1 MLYAREEKEFRKTT
15 RERNHADGCAPFA
28 TMEVSTPSL
37 FAPSSSSFSPSL
49 FSYHLDRAARQAKGH
64 RPHRA
69 LAGPVDERV
78 YFRHDELRGGGVRAV
93 RGGGGDR
100 AAIDETRRGDGGRRH
115 GGSRGGGG
123 ARERRRGGP
132 QRHRGSR
139 REQRQGCPRGRS
151 HCFREGERGRGRR
164 KKRKT
169 PLRAATICVSMG
181 FFFFSPFTLSFLLSF
196 NKRNLN
202 RAARGTGLDPPS
214 PPNAQRQKSMLVA
227 ARRWATT
234 SPPSPSLSSPSLS
247 PLLLSPLSLSLS
259 LSLLLRC
266 PCSPSSSTPRHR
278 RRLCVVVSGLPLRLP
293 SSPCSSASSLL

>member
-1 MLYAREEKEFRKTT
+1 LKNKTVCWVSSRTSKQKRSLVLRESLFFSRFSLRKRKDLAMLYAREEKEFRKTT

-64 RPHRA
+64 RPHRT

-132 QRHRGSR
+132 QRRRGGR

-151 HCFREGERGRGRR
+151 HSFREGERGRGRR

-169 PLRAATICVSMG
+169 PLRAATICVSMV
-181 FFFFSPFTLSFLLSF
+181 FF
-196 NKRNLN
+196 
-202 RAARGTGLDPPS
+202 PPS
-214 PPNAQRQKSMLVA
+214 LFRSC
-227 ARRWATT
+227 
-234 SPPSPSLSSPSLS
+234 
-247 PLLLSPLSLSLS
+247 
-259 LSLLLRC
+259 SLLTNETSTEPPEGRGSILRRHQMRSVRSQ
-266 PCSPSSSTPRHR
+266 CSWPRGGGR
-278 RRLCVVVSGLPLRLP
+278 RPLPLRP
-293 SSPCSSASSLL
+293 RSLRPRCRRSCCLRSRCHFHSR

>member
-1 MLYAREEKEFRKTT
+1 VETERRLTRLVAATAAGATEEAEAEEELASDAEEDLSAAAAAAGSSDKAAREDAVIVSERASAEEGGEKNGRPRFGRQRFVFRW
-15 RERNHADGCAPFA
+15 
-28 TMEVSTPSL
+28 
-37 FAPSSSSFSPSL
+37 
-49 FSYHLDRAARQAKGH
+49 
-64 RPHRA
+64 
-69 LAGPVDERV
+69 
-78 YFRHDELRGGGVRAV
+78 
-93 RGGGGDR
+93 
-100 AAIDETRRGDGGRRH
+100 
-115 GGSRGGGG
+115 
-123 ARERRRGGP
+123 
-132 QRHRGSR
+132 
-139 REQRQGCPRGRS
+139 
-151 HCFREGERGRGRR
+151 
-164 KKRKT
+164 
-169 PLRAATICVSMG
+169 G